1 MAKIDVLNPEYEA
14 ERPPKV
20 LMANR
25 STLIEPV
32 TITVIDNSKPHA
44 KELLSYIAEGLRE
57 RLPIVEVII
66 HSKSSAGKPID
77 ADEAEMLAARSHLV
91 ISGLGD

>member
-1 MAKIDVLNPEYEA
+1 MSKIDVLSPIYEA

-25 STLIEPV
+25 PTVVEPV
-32 TITVIDNSKPHA
+32 TITVIENSKPHA
-44 KELLSYIAEGLRE
+44 KELLTYLAEGLRE
-57 RLPIVEVII
+57 RLPIAEVII

-77 ADEAEMLAARSHLV
+77 ADEAEMLAVRSHLV
-91 ISGLGD
+91 VSGLGD